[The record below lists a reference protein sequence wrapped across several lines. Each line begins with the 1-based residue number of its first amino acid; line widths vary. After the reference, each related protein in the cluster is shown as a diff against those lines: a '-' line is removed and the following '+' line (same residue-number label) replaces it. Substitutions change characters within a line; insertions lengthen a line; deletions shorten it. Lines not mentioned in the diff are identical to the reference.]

1 MGGTMINNLE
11 AYKVFYYV
19 AKCGSVTKAAGELSI
34 SQPAVSQAVKQLEN
48 TLDVSLFHRAAKGV
62 RLTGEGELLYSYVAK
77 GYEQIE
83 LGVKKVHQMQN
94 MELGEVRI
102 GASDM
107 TLQFYL
113 LPYLEKFHEKYPGIK
128 VIVSNAPTPET
139 LNSLREGRID
149 FGIVSTPFPDRPDI
163 QMIPVREIEDVFVAG
178 RRFFGYKNKMLDFQ
192 ELESLPLIFLEKN
205 TSSRS
210 YMDEFLAGNGVYV
223 QPEFELATSDMIVQF
238 VRRNLGVGCVMRDF
252 ARDYVESGLLFELRF
267 NKMIPKRQFCVVRNT
282 KMPMAP
288 AAEKLLEVIQVYG
301 QAHDFTAVVPISAK
315 SGEGVEELLGVLE
328 GFLTEGPQ
336 LFPEDMVTDQPE
348 RQIMAEILREKLLL
362 CLDKEIPHGT
372 AVEITKF
379 SERDSG
385 VIDVDATIYCEKAS
399 HKGIIIGKGGA
410 MLKKISTLARTD
422 IEAFMGTKV
431 FLQTWVKVKEN
442 WRDNMNLIKNFGY
455 RDE

>member
-1 MGGTMINNLE
+1 MINNLE

-163 QMIPVREIEDVFVAG
+163 QMIPVRRSRMCLWPGEDFSGIKIKCWIFRNWRACPL
-178 RRFFGYKNKMLDFQ
+178 FFWRK
-192 ELESLPLIFLEKN
+192 I
-205 TSSRS
+205 
-210 YMDEFLAGNGVYV
+210 
-223 QPEFELATSDMIVQF
+223 
-238 VRRNLGVGCVMRDF
+238 
-252 ARDYVESGLLFELRF
+252 
-267 NKMIPKRQFCVVRNT
+267 
-282 KMPMAP
+282 P
-288 AAEKLLEVIQVYG
+288 AAEVIWMN
-301 QAHDFTAVVPISAK
+301 S
-315 SGEGVEELLGVLE
+315 
-328 GFLTEGPQ
+328 
-336 LFPEDMVTDQPE
+336 
-348 RQIMAEILREKLLL
+348 LRATVSMYSRSLNW
-362 CLDKEIPHGT
+362 PP
-372 AVEITKF
+372 
-379 SERDSG
+379 
-385 VIDVDATIYCEKAS
+385 VI
-399 HKGIIIGKGGA
+399 
-410 MLKKISTLARTD
+410 
-422 IEAFMGTKV
+422 
-431 FLQTWVKVKEN
+431 
-442 WRDNMNLIKNFGY
+442 
-455 RDE
+455 